1 MQVTFRPRLCD
12 QAIREEAVRLLCR
25 SEELRLHELERVTK
39 AEGNRKGGEQ
49 EGLVSFSSWSHS
61 ILLIK
66 VE

>member
-12 QAIREEAVRLLCR
+12 QAIREETVRLLCR
-25 SEELRLHELERVTK
+25 SEELCLHELDRVTK
-39 AEGNRKGGEQ
+39 AEGKGGEE
-49 EGLVSFSSWSHS
+49 EGPVSFSPWSHS